1 MSENKN
7 KLKKKQS
14 GQKPVSIVAIGGSA
28 GASEALTQILEL
40 LSTTTGLAYIYIEH
54 SFPDQETEL
63 EATLDT
69 LTSMPVLKAAE
80 GLRILAD
87 HFYIVHPDSKL
98 EVTGGE
104 FVPASR
110 NLRPET
116 YMPVD
121 SFFISLSEH
130 QKDGIIGIILSGIG
144 NDGTLGLKAIKAAGG
159 ITLVQDESAR
169 YQSMP
174 MSAISEEVVD
184 LILSPKEIAVEL
196 QRLSKNSAILR
207 SVELNE
213 EQQQEVVDKDLTL
226 ILRYLKNSL
235 GVDFE
240 NYKITTIRR
249 RIVRRMLLYKL
260 ETFADYL
267 QYLKLH
273 ASEASLLY
281 GDLLINVT
289 NFFRDTE
296 TMTYLKDEL
305 VPKIIENK
313 EPREPV
319 RIWVAG
325 CSTGQ
330 EAYSLAIIFLEVL
343 GTRAA
348 TIPVHIF
355 ASDLSEAAIAK
366 ARLGT
371 YSTSEVQ
378 DVSKERL
385 ERFFIKIEG
394 TYRINKA
401 VRDLCVFAPHN
412 LLKDPP
418 FSRLD
423 LVSCRNVLIYFDNQ
437 LQQQALKSFHYALN
451 SEGYLLLGKSEGASS
466 VASLFIQ
473 TDKNYKVFTRRN
485 GFAAKVPYD
494 VRPYTNEAK
503 LSQMPQKRPVSGKTP
518 ATTIDLE
525 QIIDDLL
532 LTRYVPAS
540 VVVDQDLE
548 IIQLRGSTGLFLEPS
563 PGKPSFNLARMARP
577 SLVLEL
583 RNLVHKAKK
592 TGMPVSRSD
601 LEIQVNGQTHHIK
614 IEAVPIKGPSDQ
626 LLCLVLFQEI
636 IPEKTIALSS
646 SEASNLRI
654 KELEEQLAAL
664 REDMHSII
672 EEHEATT
679 EELQSANEEIVS
691 SNEELQSINEELETS
706 KEEIESTNEE
716 LLTINQELQVRND
729 QLTEAYGYSEAI
741 LYTIHEATLVLDKNL
756 RIKVANKAFHKIFRI
771 PEPDLRGMMLYELGQ
786 RQWDI
791 PSLRQMLT
799 DVIVNDAII
808 TSFEVSLAFEGVGD
822 KIMLLHARKVVQ
834 QQRQQAILL
843 VIEDITEH
851 RRAQKLLQER
861 QTWFVNLINDAP
873 TLIWVSKPSGEIS
886 FLNKAWQEFTGNQ
899 SEMDIIKHIHP
910 EDQENY
916 LARYSQAFLARKPLN
931 FEYRLL
937 RTDGAYRWML
947 ENAKPM
953 FDSNNVFTGYIGN
966 CVEVHLQKVMTQ
978 ELNRHVD
985 QRTRELQ
992 LVNIELE
999 NANFKLTETAESLQ
1013 AVLDS
1018 SPASIGFFK
1027 TIFNDSNEVED
1038 FKLLIYNHKFRK
1050 YFPELS
1056 NNSERKTASDLYSG
1070 FELDKMKHVALTATS
1085 HYEEKLQEDGKWLG
1099 ISITKHDSGVVVTQ
1113 LNITAIKE
1121 SEKKQYELIQQLE
1134 GAGQTLAAL
1143 ESMRQYVRDRGEF
1156 LRSTSHDLRGSFG
1169 IIVGAASL
1177 LNMMD
1182 VEEDRSKTLDML
1194 QRSLKQVT
1202 YMVNQLLDYSRLES
1216 GQEELQVS
1224 CFDVSE
1230 LFMEL
1235 CETSFVMAQHKKLS
1249 LPYAGP
1255 QDMKIEGDVVKIR
1268 RIAQNLILNAIKYT
1282 SKGEVRISWG
1292 SEENAEEPRWFFMVQ
1307 DTGPGIAPELISKLS
1322 DPMQDADSKKVHETK
1337 AEVQQES
1344 GGEGIG
1350 LFIVKKL
1357 ITMLHAHLHI
1367 ESNPERGTLFRVSF
1381 PASYHFLESDIL
1393 PGNI

>member
-14 GQKPVSIVAIGGSA
+14 GQIPGFIVAIGGST
-28 GASEALTQILEL
+28 GALEALTQILEL
-40 LSTTTGLAYIYIEH
+40 LSTTTGLAFIYIQHAFTEH
-54 SFPDQETEL
+54 ETRL
-63 EATLDT
+63 ETTLDT

-80 GLRILAD
+80 GLRILPD
-87 HFYIVHPDSKL
+87 HFYIVYPDSGL
-98 EVTGGE
+98 EAVDGK
-104 FVPASR
+104 FVLVNS
-110 NLRPET
+110 NLPSES

-130 QKDGIIGIILSGIG
+130 QKDGIIGIVLSGIG
-144 NDGTLGLKAIKAAGG
+144 SDGTLGLKAIKSAGG
-159 ITLVQDESAR
+159 ITIVQDESAKF
-169 YQSMP
+169 QSMP

-184 LILSPKEIAVEL
+184 LILSPKEIAIEL
-196 QRLSKNSAILR
+196 QRLSKNSAIFR
-207 SVELNE
+207 SFEFNE
-213 EQQQEVVDKDLTL
+213 EQQEAVDKDLVL
-226 ILRYLKNSL
+226 ILRYLKKSL

-249 RIVRRMLLYKL
+249 RIIRRMLLFKL
-260 ETFADYL
+260 ETFASYL

-273 ASEASLLY
+273 ASEANLLY

-289 NFFRDTE
+289 NFFRDTD
-296 TMTYLKDEL
+296 TMAYLKDEL
-305 VPKIIENK
+305 VPKIIDNK
-313 EPREPV
+313 SPGEAI

-330 EAYSLAIIFLEVL
+330 EAYSLAIIFLEVI

-348 TIPVHIF
+348 NIHIF

-366 ARLGT
+366 ARLGI
-371 YSTSEVQ
+371 YSASEVQ
-378 DVSKERL
+378 DISAGRL
-385 ERFFIKIEG
+385 ERFFVKVDG

-451 SEGYLLLGKSEGASS
+451 PEGHLLLGKSEGASS
-466 VASLFIQ
+466 VASLFTQ
-473 TDKNYKVFTRRN
+473 TDKNHKVFTRRN
-485 GFAAKVPYD
+485 GYSAKILYD
-494 VRPYTNEAK
+494 VGSYTNEAK
-503 LSQMPQKRPVSGKTP
+503 LPQMPQKRPVSGNSP
-518 ATTIDLE
+518 VTTIDLE

-577 SLVLEL
+577 VLVLEL
-583 RNLVHKAKK
+583 RNLVHKARK
-592 TGMPVSRSD
+592 TGLPVSRSG
-601 LEIQVNGQTHHIK
+601 LEIQVNGQTHYVK
-614 IEAVPIKGPSDQ
+614 IEAVPVKGPADQ

-636 IPEKTIALSS
+636 IPEKPASLPY
-646 SEASNLRI
+646 SEAGSQRI
-654 KELEEQLAAL
+654 RELEEQLAAL

-672 EEHEATT
+672 EEHEATN

-741 LYTIHEATLVLDKNL
+741 LNTIHEATLVLDKNL

-771 PEPDLRGMMLYELGQ
+771 PEQNIRGMMLYELGQ

-791 PSLRQMLT
+791 SVLRQMLSN
-799 DVIVNDAII
+799 VIVNDAII
-808 TSFEVSLAFEGVGD
+808 NSFEVSLAFEGVGD

-834 QQRQQAILL
+834 HQRQQAILL
-843 VIEDITEH
+843 VMEDITEH

-873 TLIWVSKPSGEIS
+873 TLIWVSKSSGEIS

-937 RTDGAYRWML
+937 RADGAYRWML

-953 FDSNNVFTGYIGN
+953 FDSNNAFTGYIGN
-966 CVEVHLQKVMTQ
+966 CVEVHLQKMMTQ

-992 LVNIELE
+992 HVNTELE
-999 NANFKLTETAESLQ
+999 NANYKLTETAESLQ

-1027 TIFNDSNEVED
+1027 TLFSDSNKVED

-1056 NNSERKTASDLYSG
+1056 NGTEYKMASDLYSA
-1070 FELDKMKHVALTATS
+1070 FELEKMKHVALTATN
-1085 HYEEKLQEDGKWLG
+1085 HYEEKLQENGKWLG

-1177 LNMMD
+1177 LNMID

-1202 YMVNQLLDYSRLES
+1202 YMINQLLDYSRLES
-1216 GQEELQVS
+1216 GQEELQIVS
-1224 CFDVSE
+1224 FDVSE
-1230 LFMEL
+1230 LFTEL
-1235 CETSFVMAQHKKLS
+1235 CETSFAMAQHKKLL
-1249 LPYAGP
+1249 LPYSGP
-1255 QDMKIEGDVVKIR
+1255 QGMKIEGDVVKIR

-1282 SKGEVRISWG
+1282 SQGEVKISWG
-1292 SEENAEEPRWFFMVQ
+1292 NEEDGEEQRWFLMVQ
-1307 DTGPGIAPELISKLS
+1307 DTGPGIPDELISKLNDS
-1322 DPMQDADSKKVHETK
+1322 ELKADHNKADGTK
-1337 AEVQQES
+1337 TEVSQHS

-1357 ITMLHAHLHI
+1357 VNMLHAHMHI
-1367 ESNPERGTLFRVSF
+1367 ESHPERGTMFRVSF
-1381 PASYHFLESDIL
+1381 PASYPFLDSGIM
-1393 PGNI
+1393 PAGI